1 VAHVSKRQSLL
12 SAAACASAVLLT
24 MAPAA
29 VADPVGDAVTN
40 LRSARVYV
48 DPDAGANGVKVDLA
62 AASAAV
68 PADARVAV
76 LADTTGRDITLA
88 NSIEGQLVAQ
98 LGTPLTVGVIL
109 VAPTGTVT
117 FRAASSKF
125 CPGFADKQAAQA
137 ATAHASD
144 LQKGIDLT
152 PTVVEFA
159 HRLTGGPVDNGHCP
173 NAAAGSSRSGGWA
186 VWVWIT
192 GIAIVLGAAAA
203 AAMYLRAGRRT
214 RGSSDAERTDD
225 STDAERTDDGGTDD
239 GGTDDGG
246 TDDGGTDGDPVFGG
260 ILTGNADDDEPGSG

>member
-1 VAHVSKRQSLL
+1 MAHVSKLLSLL

-48 DPDAGANGVKVDLA
+48 DPDAGANGVKLDLA
-62 AASAAV
+62 AASSAV
-68 PADARVAV
+68 PTDARVAV

-88 NSIEGQLVAQ
+88 NSIEGQLGAQ

-109 VAPTGTVT
+109 VAPTGTVS

-125 CPGFADKQAAQA
+125 CPGFADKQAGQA
-137 ATAHASD
+137 AAAHASD
-144 LQKGIDLT
+144 LQNGTDLT
-152 PTVVEFA
+152 PTVVDFA

-186 VWVWIT
+186 VWVWIA

-214 RGSSDAERTDD
+214 RGSSDAERTDA
-225 STDAERTDDGGTDD
+225 SAEDGAE
-239 GGTDDGG
+239 
-246 TDDGGTDGDPVFGG
+246 DGGTDGDPVFGG
-260 ILTGNADDDEPGSG
+260 ILTGNADDDEPGSR

>member
-186 VWVWIT
+186 VWVWIA

-225 STDAERTDDGGTDD
+225 STDAERTDDS
-239 GGTDDGG
+239 TDDGG

-260 ILTGNADDDEPGSG
+260 ILTGNADDDEPGSA